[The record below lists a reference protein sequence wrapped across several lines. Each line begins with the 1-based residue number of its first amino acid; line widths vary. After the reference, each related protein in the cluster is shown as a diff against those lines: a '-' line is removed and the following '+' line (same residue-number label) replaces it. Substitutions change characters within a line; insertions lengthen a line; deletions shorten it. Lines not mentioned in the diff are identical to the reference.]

1 MKYEI
6 VPIAEEHIEGYA
18 AAVDGVARER
28 QYLAFLEGPPL
39 ERARAFVQ
47 ANQERNLPH
56 FVALVEGR
64 VVGWCDI
71 ASLERPIFAHS
82 GVLGMGVIAEYR
94 GNGIGNA
101 LLRSVL
107 ESAKARGLTRIE
119 LTVREKN
126 LAALTLYRK
135 VGFRVEGIKQKAVRL
150 DGEYENL
157 IFMAVLF

>member
-6 VPIAEEHIEGYA
+6 VPIAEEHIESYA
-18 AAVDGVARER
+18 AAVDSVARER
-28 QYLAFLEGPPL
+28 QYLAFLEGPSL

-47 ANQERNLPH
+47 SSQERKLPH

-71 ASLERPIFAHS
+71 SSLERPIYAHS

-107 ESAKARGLTRIE
+107 ESAKTRGLTRIE

>member
-6 VPIAEEHIEGYA
+6 VPIGDEHIEGF
-18 AAVDGVARER
+18 AAVVDSVARER
-28 QYLAFLEGPPL
+28 QFLSFLEGPPVD
-39 ERARAFVQ
+39 RVRDFVSS
-47 ANQERNLPH
+47 NQKRDLPH
-56 FVALVEGR
+56 FVALVDGR

-71 ASLERPIFAHS
+71 SSLERPVFAHTGILGL
-82 GVLGMGVIAEYR
+82 GVDAAFR
-94 GNGIGNA
+94 GNGIGHA

-126 LAALTLYRK
+126 LPAMALYRK
-135 VGFRVEGIKQKAVRL
+135 VGFRVEGIKHKGVRL

-157 IFMAVLF
+157 VSMAVLF

>member
-1 MKYEI
+1 MRYEI
-6 VPIAEEHIEGYA
+6 VPIAEEHVEGYA
-18 AAVDGVARER
+18 AAVDSVARER
-28 QYLAFLEGPPL
+28 LYLAYLEGPPI

-47 ANQERNLPH
+47 TNRERDLPH

-71 ASLERPIFAHS
+71 ASLERPIYAHS
-82 GVLGMGVIAEYR
+82 GLLGMGVIAECR

-101 LLRSVL
+101 LLRAVI
-107 ESAKARGLTRIE
+107 ESARTRGLVRIE

-126 LAALTLYRK
+126 LPALTLYRK

-150 DGEYENL
+150 DGEYENNILMAL
-157 IFMAVLF
+157 IL

>member
-6 VPIAEEHIEGYA
+6 VPIADEHVEGFA
-18 AAVDGVARER
+18 AAIDSVARER
-28 QYLAFLEGPPL
+28 QYLAFLEGPPIDGV
-39 ERARAFVQ
+39 RTFVQ
-47 ANQERNLPH
+47 KTRERDLPH

-71 ASLERPIFAHS
+71 SSLERPIFAHS
-82 GVLGMGVIAEYR
+82 GVLGMGVIAECR

-101 LLRSVL
+101 LIRSVL
-107 ESAKARGLTRIE
+107 ETARVRGLTRVE

-126 LAALTLYRK
+126 LPAQNLYRK
-135 VGFRVEGIKQKAVRL
+135 VGFRVEGIKHKGVRL